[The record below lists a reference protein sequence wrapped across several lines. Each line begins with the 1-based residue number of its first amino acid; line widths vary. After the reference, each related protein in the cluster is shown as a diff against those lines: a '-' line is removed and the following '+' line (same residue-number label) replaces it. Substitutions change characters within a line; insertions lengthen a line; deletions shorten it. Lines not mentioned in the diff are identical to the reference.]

1 MKRIVIASLLL
12 VFALGC
18 KKGPVV
24 VVKDAGAYTPAQG
37 TTLAESSDR
46 LVSVAVPSGWKRGGP
61 QSMLAPTLAETMGG
75 SGLGEGS
82 GDLNSVGSGGGGLSF
97 DDTAGEAQI
106 AADLEKKGILIWVNN
121 SSRPIP
127 GEERTSFR
135 IKRTDDGPMSLED
148 AAEAAKENLINEG
161 AIQYVELPIGKVAR
175 LEAKTTK
182 IDGGER
188 FEIVYLIVNGEH
200 VYNVKFTTQES
211 PTAVQ
216 SIEKEVMD
224 SLRIKPATA
233 S

>member
-1 MKRIVIASLLL
+1 MKKIFAASLLL

-24 VVKDAGAYTPAQG
+24 VVKDAGPYQAPQG
-37 TTLAESSDR
+37 TTIAESSDR
-46 LVSVAVPSGWKRGGP
+46 LVSIAIPSGWRRGGP
-61 QSMLAPTLAETMGG
+61 NSMVAPTLAEGMGAMGG
-75 SGLGEGS
+75 IGEGS
-82 GDLNSVGSGGGGLSF
+82 GELNSVGQGSLF
-97 DDTAGEAQI
+97 QEDTAAEAQI

-135 IKRTDDGPMSLED
+135 IRRTDGGPMSLE
-148 AAEAAKENLINEG
+148 EAAKAAKDNLLNAS

-188 FEIVYLIVNGEH
+188 FEIVYIAVNGEH
-200 VYNVKFTTQES
+200 IYNLKFTTQES
-211 PTAVQ
+211 PTSVQ
-216 SIEKEVMD
+216 GIEKEVVD
-224 SLRIKPATA
+224 SWRIKPAKA
-233 S
+233 E